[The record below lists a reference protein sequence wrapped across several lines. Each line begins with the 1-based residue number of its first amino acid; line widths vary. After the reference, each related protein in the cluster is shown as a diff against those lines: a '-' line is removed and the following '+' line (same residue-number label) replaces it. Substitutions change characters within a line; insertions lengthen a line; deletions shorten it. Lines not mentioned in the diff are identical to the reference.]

1 MHYKDGKTG
10 FKLLIKEE
18 KHIPNNKIGTS
29 HFNFANPILRTFYK
43 FLFSRKFRTRFFE
56 NVKRFK
62 TYVHVHLCNG
72 EQQIENNFA
81 MNPMNKGNQFGVGG
95 NRQAVKRVGRGNK
108 IAPAKYLGDH
118 SSSRIDGLN
127 QQNDRDIE
135 NGK

>member
-1 MHYKDGKTG
+1 
-10 FKLLIKEE
+10 
-18 KHIPNNKIGTS
+18 
-29 HFNFANPILRTFYK
+29 
-43 FLFSRKFRTRFFE
+43 
-56 NVKRFK
+56 
-62 TYVHVHLCNG
+62 
-72 EQQIENNFA
+72 

-135 NGK
+135 NGKQNRISKKKFTLKELQFRTTFCPNYFKNFQSEIREITLKLIDEK